1 MDFGRPRRRPL
12 SCRAHGPIGLDMFLK
27 KRLFPALCAVVTLAA
42 CNDKASLERSQVEII
57 RVEGRRYEVRVAPT
71 DVPDTYRLMIVRATL
86 VVDPEPDTERSR
98 AWNVARQI
106 MDRTCKGRTYKIFE
120 DNLVDNVNL
129 FTRFRC
135 NEA

>member
-1 MDFGRPRRRPL
+1 MLLNKNLLPRFVATV
-12 SCRAHGPIGLDMFLK
+12 S
-27 KRLFPALCAVVTLAA
+27 AVLTLAA
-42 CNDKASLERSQVEII
+42 CNDKGTLERSQVEII
-57 RVEGRRYEVRVAPT
+57 RVEGRRYEVRLAPT
-71 DVPDTYRLMIVRATL
+71 DIPDTYRLMIVRATL
-86 VVDPEPDTERSR
+86 VIDPEPDTERSR

-129 FTRFRC
+129 YTRFRC